1 MLDDQLELVKMLIES
16 GRRPMLKNG
25 DESFRVT
32 ISSREISG
40 GQRNWEWQNPN
51 VKGRLRMRNSIY
63 PYQFLYT
70 PQFVF
75 EKKLGC
81 NIYGV

>member
-16 GRRPMLKNG
+16 GRRPMLKKG

-40 GQRNWEWQNPN
+40 GQKKWESRNPN
-51 VKGRLRMRNSIY
+51 VKGRLRIS
-63 PYQFLYT
+63 L
-70 PQFVF
+70 
-75 EKKLGC
+75 KKIKI
-81 NIYGV
+81 NK